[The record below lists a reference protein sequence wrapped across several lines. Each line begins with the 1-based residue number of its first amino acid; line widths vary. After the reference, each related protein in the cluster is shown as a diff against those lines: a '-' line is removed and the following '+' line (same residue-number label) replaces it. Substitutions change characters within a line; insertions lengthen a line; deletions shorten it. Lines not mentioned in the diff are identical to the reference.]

1 MLFNSVDFLI
11 FFPIVVLLYFL
22 IPKKIK
28 YIWLLVASYYF
39 YMCWNR
45 RYALL
50 ILLSTI
56 ITYLAGL
63 FIEKIPGIGKKFVL
77 FGSIAINLGILV
89 FFKYFDFLL
98 DIMNSVLELM
108 NIQTVSNPF
117 RLLLPVGISFY
128 TFQALGYVLDVYRGN
143 IPAEK
148 NPLKYALFVSF
159 FPQLVAGPI
168 ERSGNLLKQIQDMGN
183 KRLWDYEGIVA
194 GFGLMLWGLFQK
206 MVIADRCSIFVDSVY
221 NNLYVCGTVETVL
234 GAIVFAIQIYCD
246 FAGYSAIAIGAARI
260 MGFHLMENFNA
271 PYFATSISDFWRRWH
286 ISLSGWFRDYLYIP
300 MGGSRCSRIKKYR
313 NIMVTFLVS
322 GLWHGASFTYV
333 IWGGIHGL
341 YQIIGDLLKPVKN
354 KLNQLMHVNTEVFS
368 YHFGQV
374 LFTGICTTFAWIFFR
389 ASTLKEALYY
399 IQRMLTRWNPWVLF
413 QDDIYRFGLD
423 QKEMGILFV
432 AVLVLFIADLL
443 CNQKKCNVGE
453 FLQKQNL
460 WFRWIVFA
468 LLIVSILVYGQYGIH
483 FDSTQFIYFTF

>member
-1 MLFNSVDFLI
+1 
-11 FFPIVVLLYFL
+11 
-22 IPKKIK
+22 
-28 YIWLLVASYYF
+28 
-39 YMCWNR
+39 
-45 RYALL
+45 
-50 ILLSTI
+50 
-56 ITYLAGL
+56 
-63 FIEKIPGIGKKFVL
+63 
-77 FGSIAINLGILV
+77 
-89 FFKYFDFLL
+89 
-98 DIMNSVLELM
+98 
-108 NIQTVSNPF
+108 
-117 RLLLPVGISFY
+117 
-128 TFQALGYVLDVYRGN
+128 
-143 IPAEK
+143 
-148 NPLKYALFVSF
+148 
-159 FPQLVAGPI
+159 
-168 ERSGNLLKQIQDMGN
+168 
-183 KRLWDYEGIVA
+183 
-194 GFGLMLWGLFQK
+194 
-206 MVIADRCSIFVDSVY
+206 
-221 NNLYVCGTVETVL
+221 
-234 GAIVFAIQIYCD
+234 
-246 FAGYSAIAIGAARI
+246 
-260 MGFHLMENFNA
+260 
-271 PYFATSISDFWRRWH
+271 
-286 ISLSGWFRDYLYIP
+286 
-300 MGGSRCSRIKKYR
+300 
-313 NIMVTFLVS
+313 MVTFLVS

>member
-1 MLFNSVDFLI
+1 M
-11 FFPIVVLLYFL
+11 
-22 IPKKIK
+22 
-28 YIWLLVASYYF
+28 
-39 YMCWNR
+39 
-45 RYALL
+45 
-50 ILLSTI
+50 
-56 ITYLAGL
+56 
-63 FIEKIPGIGKKFVL
+63 
-77 FGSIAINLGILV
+77 
-89 FFKYFDFLL
+89 
-98 DIMNSVLELM
+98 
-108 NIQTVSNPF
+108 
-117 RLLLPVGISFY
+117 
-128 TFQALGYVLDVYRGN
+128 
-143 IPAEK
+143 
-148 NPLKYALFVSF
+148 
-159 FPQLVAGPI
+159 
-168 ERSGNLLKQIQDMGN
+168 
-183 KRLWDYEGIVA
+183 
-194 GFGLMLWGLFQK
+194 
-206 MVIADRCSIFVDSVY
+206 
-221 NNLYVCGTVETVL
+221 

-246 FAGYSAIAIGAARI
+246 FAGYSAIAIGTARI
-260 MGFHLMENFNA
+260 MGFRLMENFNA

-341 YQIIGDLLKPVKN
+341 YQIIGDLIKPVKN

-374 LFTGICTTFAWIFFR
+374 LFTGICTTFAWVFFR